1 MTVLYE
7 DELHRKARGLDAL
20 NNIFSLRNRSPLM
33 AAEIAAVRTDGHYN
47 GEHGAA
53 SCVVEFKNELVG
65 ISSIPVVELT
75 SYVAH
80 SHTEAMNRPDRER
93 LFQGWR
99 VPCLGLT
106 VVGKLNISAPSDKSD
121 MIYILGPYVT
131 FYAIIYLGQ
140 WRVVSLTPTL
150 SCIASACEGDDR
162 KALYAAFS
170 GALDLLVRIDEDA
183 EGFMARPPKLEHEN
197 YEFPYVSRLNR
208 YDNSNERI
216 QFRICELYPDTQEYH
231 HLYTAETETS
241 NGVSNKIIVKFT
253 RRYSILL
260 HAFCACRGHAP
271 KILGYEQL
279 PGGWFAIAMDY
290 ILPTTHPSRSSK
302 LAIHCKK
309 WSDELETLMK
319 SFHKDDL
326 VHGDL
331 REL

>member
-1 MTVLYE
+1 MVLLLPYSIVT
-7 DELHRKARGLDAL
+7 HFLDC
-20 NNIFSLRNRSPLM
+20 
-33 AAEIAAVRTDGHYN
+33 GCH
-47 GEHGAA
+47 
-53 SCVVEFKNELVG
+53 
-65 ISSIPVVELT
+65 
-75 SYVAH
+75 
-80 SHTEAMNRPDRER
+80 
-93 LFQGWR
+93 
-99 VPCLGLT
+99 
-106 VVGKLNISAPSDKSD
+106 VGKLNISAPSDKSD

-216 QFRICELYPDTQEYH
+216 QFRICELYPDMQDYR
-231 HLYTAETETS
+231 HLYIAETETS
-241 NGVSNKIIVKFT
+241 DGVSNKIIVKFT
-253 RRYSILL
+253 RRYSIRL
-260 HAFCACRGHAP
+260 HSFCACRGHAP
-271 KILGYEQL
+271 KILGFEQL

-290 ILPTTHPSRSSK
+290 ILPTIHPSQSSE

-309 WSDELETLMK
+309 WSDELETLVK

-331 REL
+331 REPNILCIEDQVMLIDFDWGGKVGEAYYPSANLCSDLTDGRGEAGSKITNADDIRVLGNTLKKLKEEAGLV